1 MNSTRLVSILQGIHS
16 SPIQCTIRE
25 IDLDC
30 PTSYCALS
38 YVWGNASRDCKIL
51 MDQKEMFIPQNLY
64 IALRHLRSH
73 DKTGTFWIDAIC
85 INQLDAAE
93 KSAQVPKMQ
102 EIYRRSNEILIWLG
116 PEGDGSASAIAL
128 AARIAAYWSNQ
139 GLNIG
144 DAESEFRKKSRAD
157 LSTLLDQCNCKFDS
171 APVAA
176 FTLLLARDWFERVWI
191 IQEAAAPVNMKTIQC
206 GSSQIDW
213 WSLIA
218 AAKFL
223 SHATIRPD
231 LKDYFPNIESVSLVS
246 MRGLFNLDQLQRKIE
261 TGTYRIDLL
270 GTLAN
275 YRHYKATDP
284 RDKVYALLG
293 LATEASTQD
302 FRPDYSLDL
311 PDVYLK
317 VAEHCILHQG
327 SLECFGY
334 WETSSRDQELPSWVP
349 DWRIP
354 GVRHP
359 LAVFSRHRSDLVDA
373 GLDAERIYSA
383 SADQTFQKNHRFLIL
398 QKRKLVIEGFRIGTV
413 VTVGLPFLLDS
424 VKCSSSDVIRSWE
437 PNNLEEIYGPT
448 GETMFEAFSRTIVAD
463 VAKKG
468 RLRERG
474 YRINWN
480 VWRTLEDYL
489 QPPSE
494 PHLRTEWGSL
504 LFATVGRSCV
514 WSDRGFLCLA
524 PSETQPGDWIC
535 VLLGGHVIYVLRSVE
550 GSLYFVG
557 ECYVHGFMDG
567 QAMDFLKNET
577 CKLQKFVID

>member
-1 MNSTRLVSILQGIHS
+1 
-16 SPIQCTIRE
+16 
-25 IDLDC
+25 
-30 PTSYCALS
+30 
-38 YVWGNASRDCKIL
+38 
-51 MDQKEMFIPQNLY
+51 MDRKEMFIPQNLY
-64 IALRHLRSH
+64 IALQHIRSH
-73 DKTGTFWIDAIC
+73 DKTRTFWIDALC

-116 PEGDGSASAIAL
+116 PERDGSASAIVL
-128 AARIAAYWSNQ
+128 ASRIAAYWSNQ
-139 GLNIG
+139 GLNIS
-144 DAESEFRKKSRAD
+144 DTEPEFRNKSRAD

-171 APVAA
+171 VPVAA
-176 FTLLLARDWFERVWI
+176 FMLLLARDWFERVWV
-191 IQEAAAPVNMKTIQC
+191 IQEAAAPVNTKTIQC
-206 GSSQIDW
+206 GDSLIDW

-231 LKDYFPNIESVSLVS
+231 LKDYFPNIEPVTLTS
-246 MRGLFNLDQLQRKIE
+246 MRGLCNLDQLQRKIE
-261 TGTYRIDLL
+261 TEKYRLDLL

-284 RDKVYALLG
+284 RDKIYALLG
-293 LATEASTQD
+293 LATEVSTQN
-302 FRPDYSLDL
+302 FRPDYSLAL
-311 PDVYLK
+311 PDVYLR

-334 WETSSRDQELPSWVP
+334 WDTSLRDPALPSWVP

-354 GVRHP
+354 SVRHP

-398 QKRKLVIEGFRIGTV
+398 QKRKLVAEGFRMGTA

-424 VKCSSSDVIRSWE
+424 VNRSSRDAIKSWE
-437 PNNLEEIYGPT
+437 PNNLVKVYGPT
-448 GETMFEAFSRTIVAD
+448 GETIFEAFSRTIVAD

-468 RLRERG
+468 RIRERG

-480 VWRTLEDYL
+480 FWRSLEDYSR
-489 QPPSE
+489 PPSE
-494 PHLRTEWGSL
+494 HHQRTEWGSL
-504 LFATVGRSCV
+504 LFAAVGRSCV
-514 WSDRGFLCLA
+514 WTDRGFLCLA

-535 VLLGGHVIYVLRSVE
+535 VLLGGHVIYVLRSVGE
-550 GSLYFVG
+550 SLYFVG

-567 QAMDFLKNET
+567 QAMDFLKNGT